1 MSAAFAMQHISAGNY
16 YTRLLVKMS
25 VRYEKGQSGAGLL
38 VPVLRN
44 WSLFT
49 AINHGRRGRGREKGA
64 KIVLMNDERIRV
76 RPIEVFSVSA
86 DTDNRQI

>member
-1 MSAAFAMQHISAGNY
+1 
-16 YTRLLVKMS
+16 MS

-49 AINHGRRGRGREKGA
+49 AINHGWRGRGREKGA
-64 KIVLMNDERIRV
+64 KIVLMNDERMDAL
-76 RPIEVFSVSA
+76 FSSGPLLHVSNYIT
-86 DTDNRQI
+86 TDGDMNPAPGTKSPDQVTE